1 MNKPNTCSSNHT
13 TTLASLKDSDSAQIV
28 IVPVN
33 IPRVK
38 QQSVPKRLI
47 THINMQ
53 HW

>member
-1 MNKPNTCSSNHT
+1 MNKRNTCSSNHT
-13 TTLASLKDSDSAQIV
+13 TTLASLKADSAHI
-28 IVPVN
+28 IFVPVN

>member
-13 TTLASLKDSDSAQIV
+13 TLASLKADSAHIV